1 MFKFNPPVI
10 LEDLQSQNINGKR
23 FYTTPDG
30 IRLPSVTTVIGA
42 KKKQSIM
49 EWRNRVG
56 EETANKIS
64 AKASSRGNRVHK
76 LCEDYIANVDG
87 YARGAF
93 PDALEMFRTIKP
105 VIDEHVGEV
114 WYQEQALYSLQLEMA
129 GRVDLIAYWDG
140 VLSIIDFKTSSR
152 IKTKDMIGDYF
163 AQETAYA
170 LMVEELIG
178 EPINQLVTLM
188 AVDDEQPLVF
198 IEKTEDHLVNLVEH
212 IQFYKNNT

>member
-76 LCEDYIANVDG
+76 LCEDYIANVNE

>member
-212 IQFYKNNT
+212 IQFYKSQN

>member
-1 MFKFNPPVI
+1 MFKFNPPVE
-10 LEDLQSQNINGKR
+10 LVDLQSQNISGKR

-49 EWRNRVG
+49 EWRQRVG

-76 LCEDYIANVDG
+76 LCEDYIGNVDG
-87 YARGAF
+87 YTRGAF

-105 VIDEHVGEV
+105 VIDKHVGDV
-114 WYQEQALYSLQLEMA
+114 WYQEQALYSHNVGMA
-129 GRVDLIAYWDG
+129 GRVDLIAYWDD

-152 IKTKDMIGDYF
+152 IKTKDMITDYF

-170 LMVEELIG
+170 LMVEELVG
-178 EPINQLVTLM
+178 TPINQLVTLM
-188 AVDDEQPLVF
+188 AVDNEQPLVF
-198 IEKTEDHLVNLVEH
+198 IEKTEDHIESLVEH
-212 IQFYKNNT
+212 IQFYKENT

>member
-10 LEDLQSQNINGKR
+10 LEDLQSQNISGKR

>member
-76 LCEDYIANVDG
+76 LCEDYIANVNE

-212 IQFYKNNT
+212 IQFYKGNV

>member
-1 MFKFNPPVI
+1 MFKFCPPVV

-76 LCEDYIANVDG
+76 LCEDYISNVDG

-93 PDALEMFRTIKP
+93 PDALEMFKSIKP

-212 IQFYKNNT
+212 IQFYKSQN